1 MQVPEKFLSQ
11 FKGKREDARYAEQR
25 MYALKFT
32 TRIKTGGITIPIIS
46 KYCALIVTDV
56 CILPIIK
63 CLSVNTATILPME
76 GEVCVT
82 NTTFNGGVTATLCT
96 SRGVHI
102 KKRNPKALSMY
113 MKNKVNLSKLTS
125 MCGRLLRNPVMLV
138 QALQPPAIR
147 PAKHSVATSG
157 NMRTDIFRTM
167 FIPNQPENNNSHP
180 KQLTLFD
187 L

>member
-102 KKRNPKALSMY
+102 KKRNPKAKSMFMTNKGILSRLMQ
-113 MKNKVNLSKLTS
+113 
-125 MCGRLLRNPVMLV
+125 MCGRPLKNLDMRV
-138 QALQPPAIR
+138 QALPPPAIR
-147 PAKHSVATSG
+147 PVRHSAATSG
-157 NMRTDIFRTM
+157 NMWTDIFRTM
-167 FIPNQPENNNSHP
+167 FIPDQPENNNSHP